1 MQKMRSRNC
10 GYFRALKYTLV
21 QLVVIKVTIYQEELQ
36 SDLLI
41 QKAFVPDFP
50 TSLLP

>member
-21 QLVVIKVTIYQEELQ
+21 QLVVITVIRCQAELQ

-41 QKAFVPDFP
+41 QKACVPDFP
-50 TSLLP
+50 TSLLL